1 MTTPTLIIGSGI
13 TGLTCARMLAQA
25 GQAVRVLDKGRDIGG
40 RMATKR
46 ADAARL
52 ALTYDHGAQYLHP
65 RDADFGA
72 FLARHGAVSWS
83 DEHPM
88 HFVGQ
93 PGMSALPR
101 ALAKGLDVAQGVEVS
116 ELRHAEGLW
125 HLETSVGLIQTQRV
139 VLTIPAA
146 QALRLLGSDHP
157 LAPELEY
164 VRMAPCLT
172 LMTSFPTSSATPFT
186 TRLDPDHPLA
196 WIAQDNSKPGR
207 PDGVVTWIAQASPDY
222 SAAHLEDTPDIILSK
237 MLPLLCTILGTTPEQ
252 ALHAQV
258 HRWRYA
264 QAVQPLGRPF
274 LHVPELYIGG
284 DWCLGPSA
292 EDGWRS
298 GRAMAQ
304 AILGGADAV

>member
-1 MTTPTLIIGSGI
+1 MPPTIIIGSGI
-13 TGLTCARMLAQA
+13 TGLTCAHILARA
-25 GQAVRVLDKGRDIGG
+25 GQAMRVLDKGRDIGG

-46 ADAARL
+46 ADAAGL
-52 ALTYDHGAQYLHP
+52 ALSYDHGAQYLRP
-65 RDADFGA
+65 RDTDFGA

-83 DEHPM
+83 DADPLHL
-88 HFVGQ
+88 VGQ

-101 ALAKGLDVAQGVEVS
+101 AIAKGLDVAQGVEVLG
-116 ELRHAEGLW
+116 LRHAQGLW
-125 HLETSVGLIQTQRV
+125 HLETNLGPLQAQRV
-139 VLTIPAA
+139 VLTIPAP
-146 QALRLLGSDHP
+146 QALRLLGPDHP
-157 LAPELEY
+157 LAPELER

-172 LMTSFPTSSATPFT
+172 LMASFPTGSPTPFT
-186 TRLDPDHPLA
+186 TWRDADHPLA

-207 PDGVVTWIAQASPDY
+207 PDDVITWIAQASPDY
-222 SAAHLEDTPDIILSK
+222 SAAHLEDTPDTILSK
-237 MLPLLCTILGTTPEQ
+237 MLPLLCTVLGTPPEQ

-274 LHVPELYIGG
+274 LHAPQLYIGG
-284 DWCLGPSA
+284 DWCLGPRA

-298 GRAMAQ
+298 GRAMAH